1 MKGQRAPGERNV
13 NRRRIE
19 RESKEKARQEPEG
32 RRSKELVAALV
43 WVGLTPRLG
52 LQPWPRFWGA
62 RRVRADLR
70 LRFRRSTLPS

>member
-1 MKGQRAPGERNV
+1 MGGKLAPRGCNE

-19 RESKEKARQEPEG
+19 RESKEKSRREPEG
-32 RRSKELVAALV
+32 RRSEELVAALV

-52 LQPWPRFWGA
+52 LQPWPGFWGA

-70 LRFRRSTLPS
+70 LRFRRSTLRL